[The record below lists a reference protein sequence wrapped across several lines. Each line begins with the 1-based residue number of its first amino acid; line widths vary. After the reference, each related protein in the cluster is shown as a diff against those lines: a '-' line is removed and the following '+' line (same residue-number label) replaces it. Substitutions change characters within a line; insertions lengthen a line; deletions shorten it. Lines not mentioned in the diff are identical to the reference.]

1 MEPKFILVQTLSGIS
16 VGMVIFLIAVGLSL
30 IFGALRVL
38 NLAHGSLYMI
48 GAYLSFWVASL
59 MPDSDYSF
67 WWTLLLAPLGAA
79 LFGGL
84 LEVLLIRR
92 IYQREH
98 VDQFL
103 LTFGLILVIG
113 DLVKIL
119 WGVEFNMVQGP
130 SELSGG
136 LEIMGTRFPVYN
148 LFLIGCGIVIYL
160 ALSLLMNFTSL
171 GRTVRAMTYE
181 RNMVSALGINV
192 PMTYTLVFMLGCW
205 LAGVGGTLIAPI
217 QAVRP
222 GMDIDILIECFIVVV
237 VGGLG
242 SLSGAFVGA
251 LLFGILNAFGILLA
265 PRLAIAFGFMLMIVV
280 LVIRPWGLM
289 GKPE

>member
-1 MEPKFILVQTLSGIS
+1 MEAKFILVQTLSGIS

-59 MPDSDYSF
+59 MPNSGYSF
-67 WWTLLLAPLGAA
+67 WWALLLAPLGAA
-79 LFGGL
+79 LVGGL

-130 SELSGG
+130 AELSGG
-136 LEIMGTRFPVYN
+136 VEIMGTRFPVYN
-148 LFLIGCGIVIYL
+148 LFLIGCGIVVYL
-160 ALSLLMNFTSL
+160 GLSLLMNFTGL

-181 RNMVSALGINV
+181 RNMVNALGINV